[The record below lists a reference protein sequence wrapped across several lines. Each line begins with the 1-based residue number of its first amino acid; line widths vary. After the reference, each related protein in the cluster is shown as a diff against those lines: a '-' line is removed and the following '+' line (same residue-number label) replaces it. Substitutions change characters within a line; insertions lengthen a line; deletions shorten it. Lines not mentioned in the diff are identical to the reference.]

1 MLCQHSGKFRGSHYY
16 QQQTCQIL
24 HATMFRPALVGTA
37 RFVSQRTASTSIV
50 SRSIALHSIRYNS
63 TQSPKP
69 PLTAEQQIK
78 KDALKRQDDMQRD
91 WDARV
96 LTYAEL
102 VPKTENPTPVRNLLS
117 YNAGEEATCFQDSYL
132 IDVREPEETMQ
143 GMIPSAV
150 NIPLSVLP
158 GALHMPPETFKEKF
172 GFEKPKPNQEVTFYC
187 RSGMRSTTASDVA
200 KRNGYTAYYNF
211 PHFNI

>member
-1 MLCQHSGKFRGSHYY
+1 
-16 QQQTCQIL
+16 
-24 HATMFRPALVGTA
+24 MFRTALVRTA
-37 RFVSQRTASTSIV
+37 KFVSQRTVSTSIA

-63 TQSPKP
+63 TQTPKP
-69 PLTAEQQIK
+69 SLTAQQIK

-102 VPKTENPTPVRNLLS
+102 VPKTENPTP
-117 YNAGEEATCFQDSYL
+117 DSYL

-158 GALHMPPETFKEKF
+158 GALHMSPETFKEKF
-172 GFEKPKPNQEVTFYC
+172 GFEKPKPDQEVTFYC

-200 KRNGYTAYYNF
+200 KRNGYTDILNYKGSWLEWTDKQNKKGST
-211 PHFNI
+211 